1 MHFRLDHISNQST
14 FVKSSAMSWNDTSC
28 SFKAVLLTGPIVRF
42 LAAEDLLTSTLAN
55 HILIAVLQGLQIH
68 GQHEAN
74 QVLNFTFFF
83 IALVREVLFTQDQYL
98 QCNLGQNFALNSA
111 KCSRSRIIVTTD
123 L

>member
-1 MHFRLDHISNQST
+1 
-14 FVKSSAMSWNDTSC
+14 MSWNDTSC

-74 QVLNFTFFF
+74 QVITFE
-83 IALVREVLFTQDQYL
+83 LLTK
-98 QCNLGQNFALNSA
+98 NS
-111 KCSRSRIIVTTD
+111 KYFRFMI
-123 L
+123 